1 MKITRNVITISD
13 LNQWLEE
20 GTLIINN
27 KYQRAG
33 GLWPKNARSFFI
45 DTILNGFTF
54 PKITIR
60 QTIDLRTRKS
70 VREVVD
76 GQQRLSTIR
85 DFINDDI
92 TLSTVSKKYRGYN
105 FSDLDEETQEA
116 FLAYEV
122 SVDTVVTGTT
132 EEVLEIFRRM
142 NSYTLPLN
150 APEKRHATYQGEFK
164 WFILDLVE
172 KYSTLLEQNKILTL
186 REIARMQD
194 ADLFTELSQ
203 VVIKGVFSRSAANLE
218 KLYKIYDYDFEDR
231 QRIEDKITNTIN
243 FIKDN
248 FEQVNSSGIMTNYLF
263 YSLFSA
269 LIYNKFGI
277 ENIQPDVVDDLEPI
291 NDYCI
296 DINLAIQNIM
306 ELFRAIDEKDD
317 TGRYR
322 EFVKASSSTTHSL
335 NNRII
340 RLKWFVL
347 ALQNKL

>member
-1 MKITRNVITISD
+1 
-13 LNQWLEE
+13 
-20 GTLIINN
+20 
-27 KYQRAG
+27 
-33 GLWPKNARSFFI
+33 
-45 DTILNGFTF
+45 
-54 PKITIR
+54 
-60 QTIDLRTRKS
+60 
-70 VREVVD
+70 
-76 GQQRLSTIR
+76 
-85 DFINDDI
+85 
-92 TLSTVSKKYRGYN
+92 
-105 FSDLDEETQEA
+105 
-116 FLAYEV
+116 
-122 SVDTVVTGTT
+122 
-132 EEVLEIFRRM
+132 
-142 NSYTLPLN
+142 
-150 APEKRHATYQGEFK
+150 
-164 WFILDLVE
+164 
-172 KYSTLLEQNKILTL
+172 
-186 REIARMQD
+186 MQD